1 MNSDI
6 KVILGSIVILS
17 TIVIAFTAYPFTEAS
32 HVENPTFLT
41 DISISIS
48 DKQSAR
54 LECGFDSSSPNKYQ
68 SKKNIE
74 GPAEV
79 KFILSDSLQ
88 TIRISELAT
97 KERMA
102 SIKKE
107 CIQVIVDANQQAVS
121 QCIQNRIDRLKN
133 YSIISKD
140 ICALVFEES
149 KN

>member
-6 KVILGSIVILS
+6 KVILGSIVTLS
-17 TIVIAFTAYPFTEAS
+17 IIVIAFREYSSTDRNFKDSTLSTE
-32 HVENPTFLT
+32 
-41 DISISIS
+41 ISISIS

-74 GPAEV
+74 GPAEI
-79 KFILSDSLQ
+79 KLILSDSIQ

-97 KERMA
+97 KERAA

-107 CIQVIVDANQQAVS
+107 CIQIIVDANQQAVS
-121 QCIQNRIDRLKN
+121 QCVQNRIDRLKN

-149 KN
+149 KK